1 MTMNNKNN
9 LNTENILKDKYE
21 KVNETEYTDN
31 KTLQG
36 KKEFN
41 VYREAV
47 QIGEY
52 IAFEYDGNSEKRSR
66 LKEKL
71 RNI

>member
-1 MTMNNKNN
+1 MDNENN
-9 LNTENILKDKYE
+9 LNTENISKDKYE
-21 KVNETEYTDN
+21 KVNKIEHIEN
-31 KTLQG
+31 ETLQG

-41 VYREAV
+41 IYREAV

-52 IAFEYDGNSEKRSR
+52 IAFEYDGNSEKKSR

>member
-1 MTMNNKNN
+1 MTINNKND
-9 LNTENILKDKYE
+9 LNTKNILKDKYE
-21 KVNETEYTDN
+21 KVNEIEHIDN

-41 VYREAV
+41 IYREAE
-47 QIGEY
+47 QIGEH

>member
-1 MTMNNKNN
+1 MDNENN
-9 LNTENILKDKYE
+9 LNTENISKDKYE
-21 KVNETEYTDN
+21 KVNETEHIEN

-41 VYREAV
+41 IYREAV
-47 QIGEY
+47 QNGDY
-52 IAFEYDGNSEKRSR
+52 IVFEYDGNSEKKSR